1 MTQQEQVE
9 NPPLPLTE
17 EQKKQKEQEDYEK
30 ETKEKMAKFVV
41 GGTDTVG
48 ETIKRIFSKGDEF
61 VIYDISGASS
71 IESMK
76 VFIRSKK
83 EDDIELER
91 RYQLVKEEFSKFK
104 SVLYKT
110 NADLSYKWRA
120 ANAISVALSGSKDV
134 ELAKKLLETT
144 TKEALDEYKE
154 IQCGRLWYLCGALV
168 FTVITTLVALVFY
181 LIRTSDFALTNQGL
195 ILFVYASAFSA
206 FGGLL
211 SISIKLKEILIEKE
225 LDNNKYAIYGAQ
237 RLLFSILAGF
247 AVVVLIKSG
256 IVFAGLMSGNDN
268 LYALMAMCYLA
279 GFSET
284 LIPNAL
290 KNLEEKSEKK
300 S

>member
-1 MTQQEQVE
+1 MAQQEQVE
-9 NPPLPLTE
+9 NQPLPLTD
-17 EQKKQKEQEDYEK
+17 EQRKQKEQKDYEK

-41 GGTDTVG
+41 GGTDTIG
-48 ETIKRIFSKGDEF
+48 NTIKRIFSKGDEF
-61 VIYDISGASS
+61 VIYDISGVSS

-83 EDDIELER
+83 EDDIELEK
-91 RYQLVKEEFSKFK
+91 RYQLIKEEFSKFK

-120 ANAISVALSGSKDV
+120 ANAISVALCGNKDV
-134 ELAKKLLETT
+134 DVAKRLLETI

-154 IQCGRLWYLCGALV
+154 IQCGRLWYLCGALI
-168 FTVITTLVALVFY
+168 FTLITTLVALGLY
-181 LIRTSDFALTNQGL
+181 LLRTSDFVSNNQGL
-195 ILFVYASAFSA
+195 TLFVYASAFSA

-225 LDNNKYAIYGAQ
+225 LDNIKYALYGAQ

-247 AVVVLIKSG
+247 AVVILIKSG
-256 IVFAGLMSGNDN
+256 IVFANLMAGNN
-268 LYALMAMCYLA
+268 HLYALMTMCYLA

-300 S
+300 P